1 METNIFKKL
10 DTLNIC
16 GDRSYG
22 LEYSHK
28 LYILRLENKVILNS
42 FDYYEVLDF
51 IQELLDGYFAHP
63 HGWLT
68 EVEEDI
74 LAIV

>member
-1 METNIFKKL
+1 MQTNIFYKL

-16 GDRSYG
+16 GDRSYA
-22 LEYSHK
+22 LEYNDK
-28 LYILRLENKVILNS
+28 LYILRLEGKAILNTYN
-42 FDYYEVLDF
+42 YYEVLDF

-63 HGWLT
+63 HGWLG

-74 LAIV
+74 LAIA